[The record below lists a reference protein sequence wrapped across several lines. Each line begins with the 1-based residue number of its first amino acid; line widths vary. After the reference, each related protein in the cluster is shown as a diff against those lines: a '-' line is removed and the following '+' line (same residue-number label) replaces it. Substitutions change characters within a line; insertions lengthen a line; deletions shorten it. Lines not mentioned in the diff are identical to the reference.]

1 MALHVCTVSN
11 WRKKPNVGGPVAH
24 CEQAFRHFQPIT
36 SNGNKTKD
44 LEVII
49 FYLFSLLLKCA
60 GDMPAQ
66 ERHVSIMDVSVLI
79 NSQKVKATQ
88 EPRVALS

>member
-1 MALHVCTVSN
+1 MFRNNGFTCVYCFQLE
-11 WRKKPNVGGPVAH
+11 KKPNVGGPVAH

-44 LEVII
+44 LEVRI
-49 FYLFSLLLKCA
+49 FTFFSLLLKCA

-79 NSQKVKATQ
+79 NSQK
-88 EPRVALS
+88 S